1 MNSTTP
7 DPIAV
12 VGFSFKLPQGVD
24 DVDNFWDVLK
34 TRANL
39 STDWPDDRISVGA
52 VRSSQYNKVQC
63 RGGHFITEDPAVFD
77 APFFSVTAKE
87 AASMDPL
94 QRWTLEAS
102 YRAFENA
109 GIPIEDL
116 KQSNTAVYSASMSDD
131 YSRMASMDPEDHHQ
145 MATTG
150 TFASIIP
157 NRVSWYFD
165 LRGPSIHVD
174 SACSSSLC
182 AVDMACQSIL
192 SGDAKTALVTGGN
205 LILVPNSYQ
214 MLSAQGFLSPS
225 SKCFSFDHRAN
236 GYARGEGIIAMV
248 IKPLADAIRD
258 GNVIRAVIRASA
270 SNQDGRTPGLTQPSS
285 DSQADLIRRV
295 YEKANL
301 PLDRTRFFEAHGTGT
316 PVGDPIEMAAIG
328 RVFAP
333 SRSPEAPLFVGS
345 VKSNVGHLE
354 ASAGLAGLVKT
365 ILALESGIIP
375 PQANF
380 EKVNPR
386 LETEKHKIEIPTA
399 AIPWPC
405 EGLRRASVNSFGFGG
420 TNSHVIVDDALHYL
434 EEAGLK
440 GHHNT
445 VRSPNFDGQPSGAP
459 EEELKRSKSRLN
471 GTVPE
476 QNGLEQR
483 PNVNNNGSPHE
494 HSLSCDSGKVNETNG
509 TNGTATNGTGKHQ
522 DDAATNRNVN
532 QHENL
537 RILVWSAA
545 DQQALGRMGKQLE
558 NFHKEKIAGNSQK
571 LDRLAYT
578 LATRRSLM
586 LWRQFATA
594 TSTSAG
600 AARQSIL
607 ASSCQATR
615 STGTWELGIAFIFTG
630 QGAQYAGMGRGLLQ
644 YPVFEQ
650 TLQRIDHVYHRLGCK
665 WSLFDEL
672 SNDMTINMPAYSQ
685 PLTTALQ
692 IALVDLLRAFGIV
705 PKAVVGHSSGEI
717 AAAYAAGALSLES
730 ACKVSFLRG
739 QLADCLKQQLQ
750 VSQTPGAM
758 MSVNLPEADIPSY
771 LADRNLDRD
780 SSISIACINSPG
792 NVTLAGDEATIDAVK
807 SCLDKDGIFAQKL
820 NTGVAYHSAHMNQ
833 ISGDYLIQMGVLR
846 GSANQEGA
854 KRIPMVSSVTGKTID
869 PSELAKPQY
878 WIDNMVSPVQF
889 SDAVRT
895 LTSALKDQVGIIT
908 DLIEVGPHPALR
920 RPVLDTLKT
929 AIKKSQRKIRYACV
943 LHRNRSAVEA
953 ALDLVGHLFCTG
965 YSVDIPAANAH
976 SGVDIVPLVD
986 LPGYPFDRSK
996 KYWTESRLSRNFRL
1010 RQPTTSGDFLGA
1022 RFYDWNPLEP
1032 RWRSF
1037 WSVESAP
1044 WVGDH
1049 VVSGTVILPG
1059 AAMLIMAIEAVQEM
1073 AIPNG
1078 QVLGYEV
1085 HEAEFIAPLII
1096 RQRWEERT
1104 EVMVRLRPIKSATNE
1119 INAAAQSEVVI
1130 FAYLDDQWTDC
1141 FRARLS
1147 VRYDGASPAQTDE
1160 WKFAHARLAGEF
1172 KRADKSCRRPISPQV
1187 FYDDAAE
1194 FGIEWKDWFSHLD
1207 EIRWDGSGD
1216 TIGRIDLERGHLGG
1230 RYKTASIV
1238 HPAVLDAAF
1247 QVLRISTTKGLSLS
1261 SASTNVPFK
1270 LTNAYFAASHKW
1282 QAPATTSVRFYAAC
1296 SPEECGRP
1304 RVKGRVY
1311 AVSDDDTILCS
1322 MENMIMAAVS
1332 TGSPSHDVDR
1342 KLLHRIEWKPQMSL
1356 LSAEQL
1362 AIECE
1367 ADSFPDKDEE
1377 TLVAQF
1383 DKLRLVMTEAMVIT
1397 VHDLDSSNQSVPE
1410 SMQRH
1415 LTWMRQ
1421 HLRETEVKPRG
1432 LSKEELDVELREL
1445 ELMRPAW
1452 QLHAALMRQ
1461 LQSIVTGAVDP
1472 LQIMFGSDTAGSFY
1486 ADMFAQ
1492 VCDHRLL
1499 KFLHLA
1505 AHENPNMR
1513 IIEVGSGTGG
1523 FTGTILPILAALE
1536 AETGTQ
1542 RFQSYTYTDV
1552 SPAFFEAA
1560 EARWGAAG
1568 GRLRERMEFKTF
1580 NMKNS
1585 PEKEGY
1591 EEGSYDMVIA
1601 GSVLHATED
1610 LLETMRNVRKLLKP
1624 GGLLLAL
1631 ETIAPHDVITNCST
1645 GLVPGWWG
1653 EREEW
1658 RGLSAAI
1665 PESKWD
1671 WVFTETGF
1679 SGTQLS
1685 LRDYRSDELHL
1696 FSVIVSRATMEN
1708 SLRGQRP
1715 ASKLLLLVG
1724 DINEQ
1729 PQIQAADLV
1738 QDQFSQGH
1746 DFRILDLKT
1755 AAGIRIGEDDVLIS
1769 MIDMW
1774 RPVLASPSPAEF
1786 HAVQDLISRTKNVL
1800 WVTLVSPSDDE
1811 SAKGSANLGWMR
1823 TVRTEEPGKNLVS
1836 LLIESSLS
1844 GQDISTHA
1852 RCVAKV
1858 FDAAFGPSASPER
1871 EYLYRDSRIIT
1882 GRVVEDTKHNRQLVS
1897 LLRPQLHKAPWLSK
1911 GPVKLCVGADKTL
1924 ESLAFVEDQDH
1935 DRPVEAD
1942 EVEIEARSW
1951 AINFRDVLVALG
1963 KIDSDNNLGI
1973 DCAGVV
1979 TRVGPHC
1986 QNIQPGDRV
1995 AMVSPNCMRAFPRS
2009 SQRAVCKIPD
2019 TMSFETV
2026 ASVLIPG
2033 MTAYFGLMDRARLSR
2048 GERILIHSAAGS
2060 SGQMAVWI
2068 AQMLGAEVFATCSDD
2083 SKRNFLVKNMGI
2095 PEDHIFFSRDT
2106 SFAEGVKRMTDGR
2119 GVDVVF
2125 SSLSGDALRASWAL
2139 LAPFGRFI
2147 DIGEAD
2153 QHANAALPMGGFLNN
2168 RSYFA
2173 LDLQDVVLNNLEL
2186 TSRLLRDIVQLLVDG
2201 KIRQPGP
2208 VLNTFPASDIEL
2220 GFRQLQSGK
2229 NIGRCLIT
2237 LDRNDVVPQMITES
2251 RDWRFD
2257 SNATYLIAGGTG
2269 GLGRSLA
2276 RFFASRGARHIILPS
2291 RSGSGEAGSKVSE
2304 LLEELR
2310 SRGINIEAPRCD
2322 VADEASLAATLNDC
2336 HDRLG
2341 MPPVKGCINAAMVL
2355 QDSVFANM
2363 SHAQWELT
2371 MRSKVETSWNLH
2383 RRFNTPDLDFFILLS
2398 SLIGTIGGPGQANY
2412 AAGCAAQDWL
2422 AEHRQRLG
2430 LRGNISIDVGWMK
2443 NVGIV
2448 SEEVSYQRHLKLVE
2462 DMHKLEEEELL
2473 ALLTLCCDPSA
2484 SSSQRSGDGAR
2495 VLFGLRTPNEFL
2507 DQGKEPP
2514 EMLSRPLFSTFLH
2527 SNETNAEQAVG
2538 QSPAS
2543 DLGAVF
2549 RATPDATDRARV
2561 VVEGLKQKLGRSMAI
2576 SPDDVQVEKPLSA
2589 YGVDSL
2595 FAVELRNW
2603 ILKDFAATVAVFD
2616 IMGNVPISNIGKLVV
2631 SKSTVGFGQD

>member
-1 MNSTTP
+1 MSSTTQG
-7 DPIAV
+7 PIAV

-24 DVDNFWDVLK
+24 DVDNFWDVLEAR
-34 TRANL
+34 TNL

-52 VRSSQYNKVQC
+52 VKSNQYNKVQC

-116 KQSNTAVYSASMSDD
+116 KQSNTAVFSASMSDD
-131 YSRMASMDPEDHHQ
+131 YSRMGSMDPEDHHQ

-174 SACSSSLC
+174 SACSSSLF

-192 SGDAKTALVTGGN
+192 SGNANTALVTGGN
-205 LILVPNSYQ
+205 LILMPNSYQ

-333 SRSPEAPLFVGS
+333 VRSSEAPLFVGS

-354 ASAGLAGLVKT
+354 GCAGLAGLVKT
-365 ILALESGIIP
+365 ILALENGVIP

-380 EKVNPR
+380 EKVNPK
-386 LETEKHKIEIPTA
+386 LETEKYKIEVPAA

-434 EEAGLK
+434 EEAELT

-445 VRSPNFDGQPSGAP
+445 VRSSNFDGNPKEAP
-459 EEELKRSKSRLN
+459 QAELN
-471 GTVPE
+471 GIRSSLHGLD
-476 QNGLEQR
+476 QNGNKDGNSNEKTL
-483 PNVNNNGSPHE
+483 SHE
-494 HSLSCDSGKVNETNG
+494 RSRTNG
-509 TNGTATNGTGKHQ
+509 PNGIATSRVEESRNA
-522 DDAATNRNVN
+522 AATCGNRK
-532 QHENL
+532 QHEYPH
-537 RILVWSAA
+537 ILVWSAA
-545 DQQALGRMGKQLE
+545 DQQALGRVGKQLE
-558 NFHKEKIAGNSQK
+558 TFHRDHIAGGNPQK
-571 LDRLAYT
+571 LERLAYT

-586 LWRQFATA
+586 LWRQCATV
-594 TSTSAG
+594 TDTLSGSAPN
-600 AARQSIL
+600 SL
-607 ASSCQATR
+607 LTSSCKATR
-615 STGTWELGIAFIFTG
+615 SAAMSELGIAFIFTG
-630 QGAQYAGMGRGLLQ
+630 QGAQYVDMGRDLLR

-650 TLQRIDHVYHRLGCK
+650 TLRQIDHVYQRLGCK

-672 SNDMTINMPAYSQ
+672 HNGATINLPTHSQ
-685 PLTTALQ
+685 PLSTALQ
-692 IALVDLLRAFGIV
+692 IALVNLLRAFGIV

-739 QLADCLKQQLQ
+739 QLAGYLKQQLQ
-750 VSQTPGAM
+750 VAKTPGAM
-758 MSVNLPEADIPSY
+758 MSVNLPEAEIPSY
-771 LADRNLDRD
+771 LADKGLSWDNI
-780 SSISIACINSPG
+780 ISIACINSPG
-792 NVTLAGDEATIDAVK
+792 NVTLAGDEAAIDSVK

-820 NTGVAYHSAHMNQ
+820 NTGVAYHSVHMNQ
-833 ISGDYLIQMGVLR
+833 IACEYLIQLGALE
-846 GSANQEGA
+846 GSVNPEGA
-854 KRIPMVSSVTGKTID
+854 KRIPMVSSVTGKPIN
-869 PSELAKPQY
+869 PGELARPEY
-878 WIDNMVSPVQF
+878 WVDNMVSPVQF
-889 SDAVRT
+889 FDAIRT

-929 AIKKSQRKIRYACV
+929 AIKKSQREIRYACV
-943 LHRNRSAVEA
+943 LHRNRSAHEA
-953 ALDLVGHLFCTG
+953 ALKLVGQLFCSG
-965 YSVDIPAANAH
+965 YKVDVPAANGH
-976 SGVDIVPLVD
+976 SDVDIVPLVD
-986 LPGYPFDRSK
+986 LPEYPFDRSK
-996 KYWTESRLSRNFRL
+996 RYWTESRLSRDFRL

-1044 WVGDH
+1044 WAGDH

-1073 AIPNG
+1073 AISNRE
-1078 QVLGYEV
+1078 VLGYEL
-1085 HEAEFIAPLII
+1085 HEAEFIAPVII

-1104 EVMVRLRPIKSATNE
+1104 EVMVRLRPIKSVTNE
-1119 INAAAQSEVVI
+1119 IKAVAQSEVVI
-1130 FAYLDDQWTDC
+1130 FAYLDDQWAEC
-1141 FRARLS
+1141 FRATLS
-1147 VRYDGASPAQTDE
+1147 VRYGDASPAQRDE
-1160 WKFAHARLAGEF
+1160 WKLAHTRLVDDL
-1172 KRADKSCRRPISPQV
+1172 RCADKSCTRPISPQV

-1194 FGIEWKDWFSHLD
+1194 LGIEWKDWFSHLD
-1207 EIRWDGSGD
+1207 DIRWDGSGG
-1216 TIGRIDLERGHLGG
+1216 TIGHIDLERHHPGG
-1230 RYKTASIV
+1230 RYKTTSMV

-1247 QVLRISTTKGLSLS
+1247 QVLRVSTTKGLSLS
-1261 SASTNVPFK
+1261 STSTNVPFK
-1270 LTNAYFAASHKW
+1270 LTDAYFAASHKW
-1282 QAPATTSVRFYAAC
+1282 QVPGTASVRFYASC
-1296 SPEECGRP
+1296 SPEECGRS
-1304 RVKGRVY
+1304 RVKGTIR
-1311 AVSDDDTILCS
+1311 AISDDGTILCS
-1322 MENMIMAAVS
+1322 MENMVMAAVS
-1332 TGSPSHDVDR
+1332 SGSQSHDAKR
-1342 KLLHRIEWKPQMSL
+1342 KLLHRIDWKPQMSL

-1367 ADSFPDKDEE
+1367 ADTFPDKDEE
-1377 TLVAQF
+1377 TLVGQF
-1383 DKLRLVMTEAMVIT
+1383 DKLRLVMTEAIATSVRE
-1397 VHDLDSSNQSVPE
+1397 LDSSNQRIPE

-1415 LTWMRQ
+1415 MIWMRQ
-1421 HLRETEVKPRG
+1421 HLKDTEVKPRG
-1432 LSKEELDVELREL
+1432 LRKEELEVELRKL

-1452 QLHAALMRQ
+1452 QLHCAFIRE
-1461 LQSIVTGAVDP
+1461 LQPILTGSVDP
-1472 LQIMFGSDTAGSFY
+1472 LQVMFGSDTAGLFY
-1486 ADMFAQ
+1486 ADMFDQ
-1492 VCDHRLL
+1492 VCDHRLR

-1513 IIEVGSGTGG
+1513 IIEVGAGTGG
-1523 FTGTILPILAALE
+1523 FTGAILPILAALE

-1542 RFQSYTYTDV
+1542 RFSSYTYTDV

-1568 GRLRERMEFKTF
+1568 GRLRGRMVFKTF
-1580 NMKNS
+1580 NMKHS
-1585 PEKEGY
+1585 PAKEGY
-1591 EEGSYDMVIA
+1591 EEGAYDMVIA

-1665 PESKWD
+1665 PEPMWD
-1671 WVFTETGF
+1671 WVFTKTGF
-1679 SGTQLS
+1679 SERQLS
-1685 LRDYRSDELHL
+1685 LRDYRNDELHL
-1696 FSVIVSRATMEN
+1696 FSVIVSRATIE
-1708 SLRGQRP
+1708 SDLICHKP
-1715 ASKLLLLVG
+1715 VSKLLFLVG
-1724 DINEQ
+1724 DIDEQ
-1729 PQIQAADLV
+1729 HQIIAADLV
-1738 QDQFSQGH
+1738 RDQVAKGR
-1746 DFRILDLKT
+1746 DYRILDFKT
-1755 AAGIRIGEDDVLIS
+1755 AAGIRIGEDDVVIS
-1769 MIDMW
+1769 MVDMW
-1774 RPVLASPSPAEF
+1774 RSVLASPSAAEF
-1786 HAVQDLISRTKNVL
+1786 QTVQDLITRTKNML
-1800 WVTLVSPSDDE
+1800 WVSLVNPSDDE
-1811 SAKGSANLGWMR
+1811 SAKGSAALGWMR
-1823 TVRTEEPGKNLVS
+1823 TVRTEEPAKNLVS
-1836 LLIESSLS
+1836 LLIESSSS
-1844 GQDISTHA
+1844 GQDSSTHA
-1852 RCVAKV
+1852 NCVTKV
-1858 FDAAFGPSASPER
+1858 FDAAFGSSASLER
-1871 EYLYRDSRIIT
+1871 EYIYRDNRIIT
-1882 GRVVEDTKHNRQLVS
+1882 GRVVEDVQQNKQLVS
-1897 LLRPQLHKAPWLSK
+1897 LLRPQLQKAPWLSK
-1911 GPVKLCVGADKTL
+1911 GPVKLCVSADRTL
-1924 ESLAFVEDQDH
+1924 ESLAFIEDLDH
-1935 DRPVEAD
+1935 SIPVEAD
-1942 EVEIEARSW
+1942 EVEIEARAW

-1963 KIDSDNNLGI
+1963 KMESDNDLGV
-1973 DCAGVV
+1973 DCAGIV
-1979 TRVGPHC
+1979 TRVGPSCH
-1986 QNIQPGDRV
+1986 NLEPGDRV

-2009 SQRAVCKIPD
+2009 PQGAVCKIPD
-2019 TMSFETV
+2019 SMSFETA

-2033 MTAYFGLMDRARLSR
+2033 MTAYFGLVDRARLSR
-2048 GERILIHSAAGS
+2048 GERVLIHSAAGS

-2068 AQMLGAEVFATCSDD
+2068 AQMLGAEVFATCSDE
-2083 SKRNFLVKNMGI
+2083 SKRNFLTNKMGI
-2095 PEDHIFFSRDT
+2095 PEDHIFFSRDS
-2106 SFAEGVKRMTDGR
+2106 SFADAVKRMTKGR

-2139 LAPFGRFI
+2139 LAPFGRFV

-2153 QHANAALPMGGFLNN
+2153 QHANAALPMGGFLHN

-2173 LDLQDVVLNNLEL
+2173 LDLRDVVLNDLEL
-2186 TSRLLRDIVQLLVDG
+2186 TSRLLRDTVQLLADG

-2208 VLNTFPASDIEL
+2208 VLNTFPASDLEL
-2220 GFRQLQSGK
+2220 AFRQLQGGK

-2237 LDRNDVVPQMITES
+2237 LDRNDIVPQMITDS
-2251 RDWRFD
+2251 RDWKLD
-2257 SNATYLIAGGTG
+2257 SEASYVIAGGTG

-2276 RFFASRGARHIILPS
+2276 RFLAGRGARHIILPS
-2291 RSGSGEAGSKVSE
+2291 RSGSDSAGSEVSE

-2322 VADEASLAATLNDC
+2322 VADEASLAATLKDC

-2341 MPPVKGCINAAMVL
+2341 MPSVKGCINAAMVL

-2363 SHAQWELT
+2363 SHAQWDLT
-2371 MRSKVETSWNLH
+2371 MRSKVKTSWNLH
-2383 RRFNTPDLDFFILLS
+2383 RQFKTADLDFFVLLS
-2398 SLIGTIGGPGQANY
+2398 SIIGTIGGPGQANY

-2443 NVGIV
+2443 NIGIV

-2473 ALLTLCCDPSA
+2473 ALLTLCCDPSGP
-2484 SSSQRSGDGAR
+2484 SSQQSGNSAR
-2495 VLFGLRTPNEFL
+2495 VLFGLRTPDEFL

-2514 EMLSRPLFSTFLH
+2514 EMLSRPLFATFLH
-2527 SNETNAEQAVG
+2527 NNETSAEQEVG
-2538 QSPAS
+2538 QSSAS
-2543 DLGAVF
+2543 DPAAVF
-2549 RATPDATDRARV
+2549 RGTADPSDRVRV
-2561 VVEGLKQKLGRSMAI
+2561 VVDALKQKLGRAMAI

-2631 SKSTVGFGQD
+2631 SRSTIGFGQA

>member
-1 MNSTTP
+1 MQE
-7 DPIAV
+7 PIAV

-24 DVDNFWDVLK
+24 DVDNFWDVLE
-34 TRANL
+34 TRTNL
-39 STDWPDDRISVGA
+39 STDWPEDRINVGA
-52 VRSSQYNKVQC
+52 VKSNQYNKVQC

-102 YRAFENA
+102 YHAFENA

-116 KQSNTAVYSASMSDD
+116 KQSNTAVFSASMSDD
-131 YSRMASMDPEDHHQ
+131 YSRMGSMDPEDHHQ

-165 LRGPSIHVD
+165 LRGPSIHID
-174 SACSSSLC
+174 SACSSSLF

-192 SGDAKTALVTGGN
+192 SGNADTALVTGGN
-205 LILVPNSYQ
+205 VILVPNTFQ

-236 GYARGEGIIAMV
+236 GYARGEGIVAMV
-248 IKPLADAIRD
+248 LKPLRDAIRD

-295 YEKANL
+295 YEKAQL

-328 RVFAP
+328 RIFAP
-333 SRSPEAPLFVGS
+333 LRTPETPLFVGS

-354 ASAGLAGLVKT
+354 ACAGLAGLIKT

-380 EKVNPR
+380 EKVNPK
-386 LETEKHKIEIPTA
+386 LETEKYNIKVPAA

-434 EEAGLK
+434 EETGLN
-440 GHHNT
+440 GNHNT
-445 VRSPNFDGQPSGAP
+445 VRSPNPDARPKGVV
-459 EEELKRSKSRLN
+459 EEELSGIQSRPNRAVSK
-471 GTVPE
+471 
-476 QNGLEQR
+476 QNGLRQNGDNIGNSNEQ
-483 PNVNNNGSPHE
+483 
-494 HSLSCDSGKVNETNG
+494 SLSYDSSEING
-509 TNGTATNGTGKHQ
+509 NNGTATNGTGKHQ
-522 DDAATNRNVN
+522 NDEATHENGN
-532 QHENL
+532 QHEHP

-558 NFHKEKIAGNSQK
+558 TFHRDQISGNSHK

-586 LWRQFATA
+586 LWRQFATV
-594 TSTSAG
+594 TSTPAG
-600 AARQSIL
+600 VARQSIL
-607 ASSCQATR
+607 ASSFKATR
-615 STGTWELGIAFIFTG
+615 STGTSELGVAFIFTG
-630 QGAQYAGMGRGLLQ
+630 QGAQYIDMGRGLLR

-650 TLQRIDHVYHRLGCK
+650 TLQRIDNVYQKLGCK

-672 SNDMTINMPAYSQ
+672 SNTATINLPTHSQ
-685 PLTTALQ
+685 PLSTALQ
-692 IALVDLLRAFGIV
+692 IAMIDLLRAFGIV

-730 ACKVSFLRG
+730 ACKVSFVRG
-739 QLADCLKQQLQ
+739 QLAGYLKQQLQ
-750 VSQTPGAM
+750 ASQTPGAM

-771 LADRNLDRD
+771 LADKDLARD

-792 NVTLAGDEATIDAVK
+792 NVTLAGDEAAIDALK
-807 SCLDKDGIFAQKL
+807 SCLESDGIFAQKL

-833 ISGDYLIQMGVLR
+833 IASEYLTQMGVLH
-846 GSANQEGA
+846 GCANPDVA

-869 PSELAKPQY
+869 PSELAKAQY
-878 WIDNMVSPVQF
+878 WVDNMVSPVQF

-895 LTSALKDQVGIIT
+895 LTSALKDQVGSIT
-908 DLIEVGPHPALR
+908 DLVEVGPHPALR

-929 AIKKSQRKIRYACV
+929 AIKKSQREIRYACV
-943 LHRNRSAVEA
+943 LHRNRSALET
-953 ALDLVGHLFCTG
+953 ALELVGQLFCAG
-965 YSVDIPAANAH
+965 YSMDIPAANNH
-976 SGVDIVPLVD
+976 SGVSIVPLVD
-986 LPGYPFDRSK
+986 LPAYPFDRSK

-1044 WVGDH
+1044 WTGDH

-1059 AAMLIMAIEAVQEM
+1059 AAMLIMSIEAVQEM
-1073 AIPNG
+1073 AIPNRE
-1078 QVLGYEV
+1078 VLGYEV
-1085 HEAEFIAPLII
+1085 HEAEFVAPVII
-1096 RQRWEERT
+1096 RERWEERT
-1104 EVMVRLRPIKSATNE
+1104 EVMVRLRPIKSMTNE
-1119 INAAAQSEVVI
+1119 IKAVAQSEVVI
-1130 FAYLDDQWTDC
+1130 FAYLDDQWVDC

-1147 VRYDGASPAQTDE
+1147 VRYGGASPAQMDE
-1160 WKFAHARLAGEF
+1160 WKLVHARLVNEVR
-1172 KRADKSCRRPISPQV
+1172 RADKSCTRPISPQV

-1194 FGIEWKDWFSHLD
+1194 LGIEWKDWFSHLD
-1207 EIRWDGSGD
+1207 DIRWDGSGG
-1216 TIGRIDLERGHLGG
+1216 TIGHIDLERRDPGG

-1247 QVLRISTTKGLSLS
+1247 QVLRVSTTKGLSLS

-1270 LTNAYFAASHKW
+1270 LTNAYFAASHNW
-1282 QAPATTSVRFYAAC
+1282 QAPGTTSVKFYAAC
-1296 SPEECGRP
+1296 LPEECGRS
-1304 RVKGRVY
+1304 RVNGRVY
-1311 AVSDDDTILCS
+1311 AISDDGTILCS
-1322 MENMIMAAVS
+1322 MDNMVMAAVS
-1332 TGSPSHDVDR
+1332 TGPQSHDSSR
-1342 KLLHRIEWKPQMSL
+1342 KLLHRIDWKPQMSL

-1367 ADSFPDKDEE
+1367 ADTFPDKDEA

-1383 DKLRLVMTEAMVIT
+1383 DKLRLAMTEAIAASL
-1397 VHDLDSSNQSVPE
+1397 HELDTSNQTVPE

-1421 HLRETEVKPRG
+1421 YLKDTEVKPRG
-1432 LSKEELDVELREL
+1432 LSKEELEVEMREL

-1452 QLHAALMRQ
+1452 QLHCAFMRD
-1461 LQSIVTGAVDP
+1461 LQPILTGAVDP
-1472 LQIMFGSDTAGSFY
+1472 LQIMFGSDQAGLFY

-1492 VCDHRLL
+1492 VCDHRLR

-1513 IIEVGSGTGG
+1513 IIEVGAGTGG

-1542 RFQSYTYTDV
+1542 RFRSYTYTDV

-1568 GRLRERMEFKTF
+1568 GRLRERMVFKTF

-1591 EEGSYDMVIA
+1591 EEGAYDIVIA

-1631 ETIAPHDVITNCST
+1631 ETIAPHDIITNYST
-1645 GLVPGWWG
+1645 GLIPGWWG

-1665 PESKWD
+1665 PESMWD

-1679 SGTQLS
+1679 SERQLS
-1685 LRDYRSDELHL
+1685 LRDYSSNELHL
-1696 FSVIVSRATMEN
+1696 FSVIVSRATAEN
-1708 SLRGQRP
+1708 DLIRQKHT
-1715 ASKLLLLVG
+1715 SKLLFLVE

-1729 PQIQAADLV
+1729 DQIRAADLV
-1738 QDQFSQGH
+1738 RDQIAQGR
-1746 DFRILDLKT
+1746 DSRILDLKT

-1786 HAVQDLISRTKNVL
+1786 HAIQDLINRTKNLL
-1800 WVTLVSPSDDE
+1800 WVTRVNSSDDE
-1811 SAKGSANLGWMR
+1811 SAKGSADLGWMR

-1844 GQDISTHA
+1844 GQDSSTHA
-1852 RCVAKV
+1852 ECVAKV
-1858 FDAAFGPSASPER
+1858 FDAAFGSYASPER
-1871 EYLYRDSRIIT
+1871 EYIYRDSRIIT
-1882 GRVVEDTKHNRQLVS
+1882 GRVVEDVRQNKQLVS
-1897 LLRPQLHKAPWLSK
+1897 LLRPQIQRAPWLSK

-1924 ESLAFVEDQDH
+1924 GSLAFVEDPDH
-1935 DRPVEAD
+1935 NRPVEGD

-1963 KIDSDNNLGI
+1963 KMESDNDLGV

-1986 QNIQPGDRV
+1986 QNIKPGDRV
-1995 AMVSPNCMRAFPRS
+1995 VMVSPNCMRAFPRS
-2009 SQRAVCKIPD
+2009 PQGAVCKIPD
-2019 TMSFETV
+2019 SMSFEIA

-2033 MTAYFGLMDRARLSR
+2033 MTAYFGLADRARLSK
-2048 GERILIHSAAGS
+2048 GEKVLVHSAAGS

-2083 SKRNFLVKNMGI
+2083 SKRNFLVNNMGI

-2106 SFAEGVKRMTDGR
+2106 SFAEAVKRMTNGR

-2139 LAPFGRFI
+2139 LAPFGRFV

-2153 QHANAALPMGGFLNN
+2153 QHANAALPMGGFLHN

-2173 LDLQDVVLNNLEL
+2173 LDLRDVVLNNLEL
-2186 TSRLLRDIVQLLVDG
+2186 TSRLLRDIIQLLVDG
-2201 KIRQPGP
+2201 KIRPPGP
-2208 VLNTFPASDIEL
+2208 VLNIFPASDIEL
-2220 GFRQLQSGK
+2220 GFRQLQGGK

-2237 LDRNDVVPQMITES
+2237 LDRNDIVPQMITES
-2251 RDWRFD
+2251 RDWKFD
-2257 SNATYLIAGGTG
+2257 SKASYLIAGGTG

-2276 RFFASRGARHIILPS
+2276 RFLASRGARHIILPS
-2291 RSGSGEAGSKVSE
+2291 RSGAGEAGSKVSE
-2304 LLEELR
+2304 LLVELR
-2310 SRGINIEAPRCD
+2310 SRGVNIEAPRCD
-2322 VADEASLAATLNDC
+2322 VADEASLVATLKDC

-2363 SHAQWELT
+2363 SHSQWDLT
-2371 MRSKVETSWNLH
+2371 MRSKVKTSWNLH
-2383 RRFNTPDLDFFILLS
+2383 SQFNTPDLDFFVLLS

-2473 ALLTLCCDPSA
+2473 ALLTLCCDPSR
-2484 SSSQRSGDGAR
+2484 SSSQKSGEDAR
-2495 VLFGLRTPNEFL
+2495 VLFGLRTPDEFL
-2507 DQGKEPP
+2507 DQCKEPP
-2514 EMLSRPLFSTFLH
+2514 EMLSRPLFTTFLH
-2527 SNETNAEQAVG
+2527 SNEKSADQAVG
-2538 QSPAS
+2538 QSVAS
-2543 DLGAVF
+2543 DPGAIF

-2631 SKSTVGFGQD
+2631 SRSTVEFGQT

>member
-1 MNSTTP
+1 MSSTSQE
-7 DPIAV
+7 PIAV

-24 DVDNFWDVLK
+24 DVDNFWDVLE
-34 TRANL
+34 TRTNL
-39 STDWPDDRISVGA
+39 STDWPEDRINVGA
-52 VRSSQYNKVQC
+52 VKSNQYNKVQC

-116 KQSNTAVYSASMSDD
+116 RQSNTAVFSASMSDD
-131 YSRMASMDPEDHHQ
+131 YSRMGSMDPEDHHQ

-174 SACSSSLC
+174 SACSSSLF

-192 SGDAKTALVTGGN
+192 SGNAKTALVTGGN
-205 LILVPNSYQ
+205 LILVPNSFQ

-236 GYARGEGIIAMV
+236 GYARGEGIVAMV

-333 SRSPEAPLFVGS
+333 VRSPETPLFVGS

-354 ASAGLAGLVKT
+354 GCAGLAGLVKT
-365 ILALESGIIP
+365 ILALENGVIP

-380 EKVNPR
+380 EKVNPE
-386 LETEKHKIEIPTA
+386 LDTERYKIEIPAA

-420 TNSHVIVDDALHYL
+420 TNSHVIVDDALHFL

-445 VRSPNFDGQPSGAP
+445 VRSPSSDGMAKGVPEAELSG
-459 EEELKRSKSRLN
+459 SRLK
-471 GTVPE
+471 
-476 QNGLEQR
+476 QNGLKQ
-483 PNVNNNGSPHE
+483 NGDVNGSSDEYP
-494 HSLSCDSGKVNETNG
+494 LPCDSSK
-509 TNGTATNGTGKHQ
+509 TNGTATKGEDITQ
-522 DDAATNRNVN
+522 DAAATYGNGN
-532 QHENL
+532 QHEHP

-545 DQQALGRMGKQLE
+545 DQQALARVGKQLE
-558 NFHKEKIAGNSQK
+558 SFHSDRIAGNSPQK

-578 LATRRSLM
+578 LATRRSFM
-586 LWRQFATA
+586 LWRQCATVM
-594 TSTSAG
+594 STSAG
-600 AARQSIL
+600 AAPQSLL
-607 ASSCQATR
+607 AASCKATR
-615 STGTWELGIAFIFTG
+615 STGTSELGIAFVFTG
-630 QGAQYAGMGRGLLQ
+630 QGAQYVGMGRGLLR
-644 YPVFEQ
+644 YPAFKQ
-650 TLQRIDHVYHRLGCK
+650 ALQQIDHVYQRLGCK

-672 SNDMTINMPAYSQ
+672 NNGTTIDSPTRSQ
-685 PLTTALQ
+685 PLSTALQ
-692 IALVDLLRAFGIV
+692 IALVHLLRAFGIV

-730 ACKVSFLRG
+730 ASKVSFVRG
-739 QLADCLKQQLQ
+739 QLAGHLKQQLE
-750 VSQTPGAM
+750 VAQTPGAM
-758 MSVNLPEADIPSY
+758 MSVNLPEAEVPSY
-771 LADRNLDRD
+771 LADKDLLQD
-780 SSISIACINSPG
+780 SNITIACINSPG
-792 NVTLAGDEATIDAVK
+792 NVTLAGDEAAIDAVK

-820 NTGVAYHSAHMNQ
+820 HTGVAYHSAHMDQ
-833 ISGDYLIQMGVLR
+833 IACQYLIQMGELE
-846 GSANQEGA
+846 GPASLEGA

-869 PSELAKPQY
+869 TSELARPQY
-878 WIDNMVSPVQF
+878 WVDNMVSPVQF
-889 SDAVRT
+889 SDAIRT
-895 LTSALKDQVGIIT
+895 LTSALKDQAGIIT

-929 AIKKSQRKIRYACV
+929 AIKKSQREIRYACI
-943 LHRNRSAVEA
+943 LHRNHPAHEA
-953 ALDLVGHLFCTG
+953 ALELVGQLFCSG
-965 YSVDIPAANAH
+965 YSVDIPAANSH
-976 SGVDIVPLVD
+976 SGVDIAPLVD
-986 LPGYPFDRSK
+986 LPEYPFDRSK
-996 KYWTESRLSRNFRL
+996 KYWTESRLSRDFRL
-1010 RQPTTSGDFLGA
+1010 RQPTRSGDFLGA

-1044 WVGDH
+1044 WTGDH

-1073 AIPNG
+1073 GISNRE
-1078 QVLGYEV
+1078 VLGYDV
-1085 HEAEFIAPLII
+1085 HEAEFTAPVII

-1130 FAYLDDQWTDC
+1130 FAYLDDQWADC

-1147 VRYDGASPAQTDE
+1147 VRYGGVSRTQTDE
-1160 WKFAHARLAGEF
+1160 WKLAHNRLVDELG
-1172 KRADKSCRRPISPQV
+1172 RADKSCTRPISPQV

-1194 FGIEWKDWFSHLD
+1194 LGIEWKDWFRHLED
-1207 EIRWDGSGD
+1207 IRWDGHGS
-1216 TIGRIDLERGHLGG
+1216 TIGHIDLERRHPGG
-1230 RYKTASIV
+1230 RYKTTSIV

-1247 QVLRISTTKGLSLS
+1247 QVLRVSTTKGLSMS

-1270 LTNAYFAASHKW
+1270 LSGAYFAASHKW
-1282 QAPATTSVRFYAAC
+1282 QAPGTASVRFYADC
-1296 SPEECGRP
+1296 SPEDCGRS
-1304 RVKGRVY
+1304 RVKGRIR
-1311 AVSDDDTILCS
+1311 AISDDGTILCS
-1322 MENMIMAAVS
+1322 MENMVMAAVS
-1332 TGSPSHDVDR
+1332 SGSRSHDANR
-1342 KLLHRIEWKPQMSL
+1342 KLLHRVDWRPQMSM

-1362 AIECE
+1362 ANECE
-1367 ADSFPDKDEE
+1367 ANTFPDKDEE
-1377 TLVAQF
+1377 TLVVQF
-1383 DKLRLVMTEAMVIT
+1383 DKLRLVMTEAIAMS
-1397 VHDLDSSNQSVPE
+1397 VHELDSGNVSVPE

-1415 LTWMRQ
+1415 LVWMRQ
-1421 HLRETEVKPRG
+1421 HLKDTKIKPRG
-1432 LSKEELDVELREL
+1432 LSREELEVELREL

-1452 QLHAALMRQ
+1452 QLHGAFIRE
-1461 LQSIVTGAVDP
+1461 LQPILTGSVDP
-1472 LQIMFGSDTAGSFY
+1472 LQVMFGSDKAGLFY
-1486 ADMFAQ
+1486 TDMFDQ
-1492 VCDHRLL
+1492 VCDHRLR

-1505 AHENPNMR
+1505 VHENPNMR
-1513 IIEVGSGTGG
+1513 IIEVGAGTGG
-1523 FTGTILPILAALE
+1523 FTGSILPILAALE
-1536 AETGTQ
+1536 TETGTQ
-1542 RFQSYTYTDV
+1542 RFSSYTYTDV

-1568 GRLRERMEFKTF
+1568 GCLRERMVFKTF
-1580 NMKNS
+1580 NMKHS
-1585 PEKEGY
+1585 PAKEGFK
-1591 EEGSYDMVIA
+1591 EGAYDMVIA

-1610 LLETMRNVRKLLKP
+1610 LLDTMRNVRKLLRP
-1624 GGLLLAL
+1624 GGILLAL
-1631 ETIAPHDVITNCST
+1631 ETIAPQDIITNYST
-1645 GLVPGWWG
+1645 GLIPGWWG

-1665 PESKWD
+1665 PESMWD
-1671 WVFTETGF
+1671 WVFTKTGF
-1679 SGTQLS
+1679 SERQLS

-1696 FSVIVSRATMEN
+1696 FSVIVSRATIEN
-1708 SLRGQRP
+1708 NLLDQKH
-1715 ASKLLLLVG
+1715 ASKLLVLVG

-1729 PQIQAADLV
+1729 CQIRAAELV
-1738 QDQFSQGH
+1738 RDQVAKGRNS
-1746 DFRILDLKT
+1746 RILDLET
-1755 AAGIRIGEDDVLIS
+1755 AAGVRIGEEDVVIS
-1769 MIDMW
+1769 MVDMW
-1774 RPVLASPSPAEF
+1774 RSVLASPSAAEF
-1786 HAVQDLISRTKNVL
+1786 YAVQDLISRTKNML
-1800 WVTLVSPSDDE
+1800 WVTLVNPSDDE
-1811 SAKGSANLGWMR
+1811 SAKGSADLGWMR

-1844 GQDISTHA
+1844 GQDCSKHSG
-1852 RCVAKV
+1852 CVAKV

-1871 EYLYRDSRIIT
+1871 EYLCRDNCIIT
-1882 GRVVEDTKHNRQLVS
+1882 GRVIEDIKQNKQLLS
-1897 LLRPQLHKAPWLSK
+1897 LLRPQLQKAPWLSK
-1911 GPVKLCVGADKTL
+1911 GPVKLCVGADRTL
-1924 ESLAFVEDQDH
+1924 EALAFFEDPDH
-1935 DRPVEAD
+1935 NRPVEAD
-1942 EVEIEARSW
+1942 QVEIEAQSW

-1963 KIDSDNNLGI
+1963 KIESDNDLGV

-1979 TRVGPHC
+1979 TRVGPQC
-1986 QNIQPGDRV
+1986 QNVQPGDRV

-2009 SQRAVCKIPD
+2009 PQGAVCKIPD
-2019 TMSFETV
+2019 SMSFET
-2026 ASVLIPG
+2026 ATSVLIPG
-2033 MTAYFGLMDRARLSR
+2033 MTAYFGLVDRARLSK
-2048 GERILIHSAAGS
+2048 GERVLIHSAAGS

-2068 AQMLGAEVFATCSDD
+2068 AKMLGAEVFATCSDH
-2083 SKRNFLVKNMGI
+2083 SKRNFLVNQLGI
-2095 PEDHIFFSRDT
+2095 SEDHIFFSRDS
-2106 SFAEGVKRMTDGR
+2106 SFADAVQRMTQGR

-2125 SSLSGDALRASWAL
+2125 NSLSGDALRASWAL

-2153 QHANAALPMGGFLNN
+2153 QHANAALPMGGFLHN

-2173 LDLQDVVLNNLEL
+2173 LDLRDVVLNNLEL
-2186 TSRLLRDIVQLLVDG
+2186 TSRLLRDTVQLLVDG
-2201 KIRQPGP
+2201 KISQPGP
-2208 VLNTFPASDIEL
+2208 VLNIFPASDLEL
-2220 GFRQLQSGK
+2220 AFRQLQSGK

-2251 RDWRFD
+2251 RDWMFD
-2257 SNATYLIAGGTG
+2257 SEASYLIAGGTG

-2276 RFFASRGARHIILPS
+2276 KFFASRGARHIILPS

-2304 LLEELR
+2304 MLEELR

-2322 VADEASLAATLNDC
+2322 VADAASLAAALKDC
-2336 HDRLG
+2336 RDRLG

-2363 SHAQWELT
+2363 SHAQWDLT
-2371 MRSKVETSWNLH
+2371 VRSKVKTSWNLH
-2383 RRFNTPDLDFFILLS
+2383 HQFNTPDLDFFVLLS
-2398 SLIGTIGGPGQANY
+2398 SIIGTIGGPGQANY

-2443 NVGIV
+2443 NIGIV

-2462 DMHKLEEEELL
+2462 DMHKLEEDEFL
-2473 ALLTLCCDPSA
+2473 ALLTLCCDPSGP
-2484 SSSQRSGDGAR
+2484 SSPQSGDGAR
-2495 VLFGLRTPNEFL
+2495 VLFGLRTPDEFL
-2507 DQGKEPP
+2507 NQGKEPP
-2514 EMLSRPLFSTFLH
+2514 EMLSRPLFATFLH
-2527 SNETNAEQAVG
+2527 NEKSVEQAVG
-2538 QSPAS
+2538 QPAAS
-2543 DLGAVF
+2543 DPAVVF
-2549 RATPDATDRARV
+2549 RATPDPSDRARV
-2561 VVEGLKQKLGRSMAI
+2561 VVEALKQKLGRAMAI
-2576 SPDDVQVEKPLSA
+2576 SPGDVQVEKPLSV

-2603 ILKDFAATVAVFD
+2603 ILKDFSATVAVFD

-2631 SKSTVGFGQD
+2631 GRSTVGFGQL